1 MSNIRRE
8 IVKTHRV
15 EKHQVVMIDV
25 GGDPDTGVYQI
36 ALMVAFE
43 HPKTGEILRGETQL
57 QMSGEERDQAMKN
70 FDFDAAKRFFDYAK
84 GSFMESVAS
93 EEGSSDGEEIPM
105 PEGE

>member
-8 IVKTHRV
+8 IAKTHRV
-15 EKHQVVMIDV
+15 EKHQVVMLDV

-57 QMSGEERDQAMKN
+57 QMSGEERDQAMQN
-70 FDFDAAKRFFDYAK
+70 FDYDAAKRFFDYAK
-84 GSFMESVAS
+84 GSFMDSVKADQES
-93 EEGSSDGEEIPM
+93 EDGEEIPLS
-105 PEGE
+105 ES